1 MCRFCLVELH
11 QKGSVVPGPTPSS
24 ILYKQCNGLI
34 GLIFFI
40 FQFISMCQRVVSR
53 KSNAYPNVTLACEDQ
68 EIGKGAHKVIL
79 LSGNREID
87 QI

>member
-1 MCRFCLVELH
+1 
-11 QKGSVVPGPTPSS
+11 
-24 ILYKQCNGLI
+24 
-34 GLIFFI
+34 
-40 FQFISMCQRVVSR
+40 MCQRVVSR

-87 QI
+87 QIWRTLIFSF